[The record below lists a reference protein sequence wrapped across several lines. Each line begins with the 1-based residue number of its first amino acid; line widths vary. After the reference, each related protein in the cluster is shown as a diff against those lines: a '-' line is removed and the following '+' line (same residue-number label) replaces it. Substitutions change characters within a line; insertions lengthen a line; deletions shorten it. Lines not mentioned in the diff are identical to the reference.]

1 MLPLT
6 LRGSSVTDEREVRI
20 EDGSIQFG
28 SDWPGVF
35 FRGDTALGFGVHL
48 GAALERLGKGETL
61 DGIAL
66 AVLRG
71 LQSDLMAASIEVG
84 NDTRQFLKPAREC
97 LRRTS
102 DVEADQRT
110 IEGLRAL
117 AREVIERQ
125 KRRPEESIAD
135 WAKRLAEDTG
145 KADD

>member
-1 MLPLT
+1 MT
-6 LRGSSVTDEREVRI
+6 EHDRDVRI

-48 GAALERLGKGETL
+48 GAALERLAKGETL

-71 LQSDLMAASIEVG
+71 LQSDLMAASIEIG
-84 NDTRQFLKPAREC
+84 NDTRQFLKPAGEC
-97 LRRTS
+97 LRLPVNR
-102 DVEADQRT
+102 EADRRT

-125 KRRPEESIAD
+125 KRRPDESVVE
-135 WAKRLAEDTG
+135 WAQRLAGDAV
-145 KADD
+145 KAKD

>member
-1 MLPLT
+1 MADA
-6 LRGSSVTDEREVRI
+6 SEVRI

-61 DGIAL
+61 DPIAL

-84 NDTRQFLKPAREC
+84 NDTRQFLKPASEC
-97 LRRTS
+97 IRRPVDS
-102 DVEADQRT
+102 EADKRT
-110 IEGLRAL
+110 VETLRAL
-117 AREVIERQ
+117 AQEVIERQ
-125 KRRPEESIAD
+125 KRQPEESIAD
-135 WAKRLAEDTG
+135 WAKRLAGEMA

>member
-1 MLPLT
+1 MADAPET
-6 LRGSSVTDEREVRI
+6 RI

-48 GAALERLGKGETL
+48 GAALERLAKGETL

-84 NDTRQFLKPAREC
+84 NDTRQFLRPAAEC
-97 LRRTS
+97 LRRTTVDS
-102 DVEADQRT
+102 EQDKRDAES
-110 IEGLRAL
+110 LRAL

-125 KRRPEESIAD
+125 KRRPEESITD
-135 WAKRLAEDTG
+135 WAKRLSEDTG